1 MNEAVEKSGYLG
13 SVSSGC
19 ARDYGGGAKLADRP
33 RDPEIHVQVAEIN
46 KNLAGLEGVLSELY
60 KKLTPVSRVGPDS
73 PNTNGQLIGRGTATE
88 LGSQLADVA
97 ARISS
102 IRGNAGQAIRRI
114 EL

>member
-19 ARDYGGGAKLADRP
+19 VRDYGGEAKLADRP

-60 KKLTPVSRVGPDS
+60 KKLTPVSRVEPETANAS
-73 PNTNGQLIGRGTATE
+73 GQLIGRGTATE

-97 ARISS
+97 TRIAS
-102 IRGNAGQAIRRI
+102 IRSNASQVIRRI